1 MSARPARSVE
11 RSHPGRALI
20 RSVAAL
26 ALALLLGIAAAL
38 ELHFVDVG
46 QGDGV
51 LIALPDGRHVVV
63 DGGNDDG
70 VMLRYLQATG
80 VTELALVVASHAH
93 ADHIGGL
100 SAVIDAYR
108 PAFVLDNG
116 VAHTT
121 RTYERYLTSVE
132 RSHAQ
137 LIAPTART
145 ITLGEV
151 RLHVLPA
158 PQRSSWGH
166 NDNSVGVIVEFGD
179 FRASLTGD
187 AEQRLFDWWLA
198 TVPDQLRDVQV
209 HKASHHGSSNGDT
222 DAALARLRPEVVVIS
237 AGAGNRYGHPH
248 ASALA
253 LYQRYGAT
261 RYRTDL
267 HGSVVVH
274 ANADGS
280 FRVSTER
287 TAPVPA
293 AAPAAPA
300 AATPSSPAAGTCV
313 DLNTASQQALQAIV
327 HVGPARAAE
336 IERLR
341 PFRHVDDL
349 SRVSGIGAARLR
361 DIVAE
366 GLACVR

>member
-1 MSARPARSVE
+1 VSGARSRAE
-11 RSHPGRALI
+11 RPLC
-20 RSVAAL
+20 RSIAAL

-80 VTELALVVASHAH
+80 VTQLALVVASHAH

-100 SAVIDAYR
+100 AAVIDAYR
-108 PAFVLDNG
+108 PAFVLDNA

-121 RTYERYLTSVE
+121 LTYQRYLGAVE
-132 RSHAQ
+132 RSGAQ
-137 LIAPTART
+137 LIEPTART
-145 ITLGEV
+145 ISLGDV

-187 AEQRLFDWWLA
+187 AEPRLFDWWLA
-198 TVPDQLRDVQV
+198 TVPGQLRDVQV

-222 DAALARLRPEVVVIS
+222 DAALARLRPEVVVVS
-237 AGAGNRYGHPH
+237 AGAGNRYGHPD
-248 ASALA
+248 ASALS
-253 LYQRYGAT
+253 LYQHHGAT
-261 RYRTDL
+261 VYRTDL

-287 TAPVPA
+287 TAQAPA

-300 AATPSSPAAGTCV
+300 AATPSSPAAGACV

-327 HVGPARAAE
+327 HIGPARAAE

-341 PFRHVDDL
+341 PFQRVDDL

-361 DIVAE
+361 DIVTQ